1 MSIHPGVLSPVE
13 QERLGALYTYN
24 ILDTPP
30 EDSFDNLTKL
40 ASQIFTIPIVLI
52 SFIDEKR
59 QWVKSSIG
67 TDVKMIPREQSFC
80 AQTIL
85 GTSVLQ
91 IPDLLLDERFSGYPS
106 VIDAPFLR
114 YYCGMPLID
123 EEGFVLGTLAMF
135 DQQPRE
141 LNAVQ
146 LEILANLAKEVLVHL
161 GIRKK
166 EEQLVAQTACVQE
179 LLDITAISPE
189 IHCILDFKGKIL
201 FINNAVTHLLG
212 YTVEEATG
220 MDMWDVCVE
229 EDVPHVLAN
238 IETALKEGSAAL
250 TIDFRVVTRQ
260 GQKCWISWN
269 LVARNDRWYTY
280 GRDVTASK
288 KVERDLTKLSF
299 VASKVNNAVVIND
312 ANNQVTWVNAAFEKI
327 TGFCLEDVK
336 DTRWGDLIIG
346 PKTDLELIEEVRKL
360 TALRQSFT
368 IDMLAYTKQ
377 KKEIWL
383 SVYNTVVLDD
393 HGNVDAEVEIIIDIT
408 EKKRAEEELLV
419 LSLVASKTNTGVSIQ
434 DKEGITTWVN
444 KSMEKM
450 TGYSLKELRGHQMGS
465 ILSPNFA
472 DQNLIETSRIKSKN
486 KQSYTIEVLAEKKD
500 NTPIWLSVS
509 NTPILNSKGQVE
521 RQIDLISDI
530 TQRKQVEKEMIEAKE
545 QALKLSEAKA
555 MFLSVM
561 SHEIRTP
568 LNAVIGMTHLL
579 LDNDPKSSQIDDLNI
594 LKFSGENLLHIIN
607 DILDFTKIETGKM
620 ELEIFPFSL
629 KTLANDIINS
639 LQVNVKKNG
648 NELRL
653 VFDPEIPLQVSGD
666 KNRLYQILMNF
677 LGNAMKFTENGVVEL
692 NIALVKQDDEAFV
705 VKFQVRDNGIGIPK
719 NKLDYI
725 FEAFTQ
731 AKTDISRKY
740 GGTGL
745 GLAITRK
752 LLDMFNAEITVDSVE
767 GMGTTFSFELAFS
780 KTADLSVALGAGTEM
795 SVFVGKKILVVDDNE
810 INILIARRILSKWG
824 LEVDAAMNGYEAIDK
839 LVTTRYDLVFMDIK
853 MPGIDGFETTGIIR
867 DMTDDYYKEV
877 PIIALTAST
886 LKNDHFKFVECG
898 MDGHVLKP
906 FNPEE
911 IKQLVSGFLSREQSN
926 SY

>member
-1 MSIHPGVLSPVE
+1 MSIHSGVVSPVE
-13 QERLGALYTYN
+13 QDRLCALRTYN

-30 EDSFDNLTKL
+30 ESSFDNLTKL
-40 ASQIFTIPIVLI
+40 ASQIFNIPIALI
-52 SFIDEKR
+52 SLIDENR

-67 TDVKMIPREQSFC
+67 TDVKEIPREHSFC
-80 AQTIL
+80 AYTML
-85 GTSVLQ
+85 GTSIMEVT
-91 IPDLLLDERFSGYPS
+91 DLLLDDRFSNYLA
-106 VIDAPFLR
+106 VIDKPFIR
-114 YYCGMPLID
+114 YYAGMPLID
-123 EEGFVLGTLAMF
+123 EHGFVLGTLALF
-135 DQQPRE
+135 DHIPRT
-141 LNAVQ
+141 LSAVQ
-146 LEILANLAKEVLVHL
+146 QEIFINLAKEVVVHL
-161 GIRKK
+161 VLKK
-166 EEQLVAQTACVQE
+166 KDQQLLAHTQRVQE
-179 LLDITAISPE
+179 LLDITTISPE

-201 FINNAVTHLLG
+201 FINEAVTRLLD

-220 MDMWDVCVE
+220 MDMWDVCFE
-229 EDVPHVLAN
+229 EDIPHVIAS
-238 IETALKEGSAAL
+238 IEDALKKGSRVL
-250 TIDFRVVTRQ
+250 NVDFRIVSRKGV
-260 GQKCWISWN
+260 KCWISWN
-269 LVARNDRWYTY
+269 LVAKNDRWYTY
-280 GRDVTASK
+280 GRDITASK
-288 KVERDLTKLSF
+288 KVESDLTKLSF

-312 ANNQVTWVNAAFEKI
+312 ADNQVTWVNAAFEKI
-327 TGFCLEDVK
+327 TGFSLEDVK
-336 DTRWGDLIIG
+336 GKRLGDLIIG
-346 PKTDLELIEEVRKL
+346 PKTDLELIDEVRKL
-360 TALRQSFT
+360 TAKRQSFT
-368 IDMLAYTKQ
+368 IDMLAYTKN

-408 EKKRAEEELLV
+408 EKKRAEEELMV

-444 KSMEKM
+444 RSLEKM
-450 TGYSLKELRGHQMGS
+450 TGYTLKELRGHQMGS
-465 ILSPNFA
+465 ILSPNFS
-472 DQNLIETSRIKSKN
+472 DQDLIETSRNKSKN
-486 KQSYTIEVLAEKKD
+486 KQSYTIEVLGEKKD
-500 NTPIWLSVS
+500 GTPIWFSVS

-530 TQRKQVEKEMIEAKE
+530 TQRKQVEQEMIAAKE

-629 KTLANDIINS
+629 QGLANDIINS

-648 NELRL
+648 NALKL
-653 VFDPEIPLQVSGD
+653 VFDPTIPVQVCGD

-677 LGNAMKFTENGVVEL
+677 LGNAMKFTENGIVEL
-692 NIALVKQDDEAFV
+692 NIALVKQDDNAST

-745 GLAITRK
+745 GLAITKK
-752 LLDMFNAEITVDSVE
+752 LLEMFNAEITVDSVE
-767 GMGTTFSFELAFS
+767 GIGTTFSFELSFS
-780 KTADLSVALGAGTEM
+780 KTAEISVASGLGTEM
-795 SVFVGKKILVVDDNE
+795 GVFLGKKILVVDDNE
-810 INILIARRILSKWG
+810 INILIAKRILSKWG

-839 LVTTRYDLVFMDIK
+839 LVSTRYDLVFMDIK

-867 DMTDDYYKEV
+867 EMSDDYYKEV

-911 IKQLVSGFLSREQSN
+911 IKQLVSGFLSREKIS
-926 SY
+926 